1 MLNDINVTT
10 IIFNKYNNFQ
20 TLIHKIFALVYSVQA
35 KTVESIGYRTF
46 YSYIK
51 QFVCIYKG
59 HILFNF
65 SKFTNIKIA
74 DNLPSKTPVLW
85 LRIINFGEI
94 FYMCHQQWTFLWG
107 LFLPTQVFIT

>member
-1 MLNDINVTT
+1 MLNDLNVTT
-10 IIFNKYNNFQ
+10 IIFNKYNNVQ

-65 SKFTNIKIA
+65 SKFNFFVMM
-74 DNLPSKTPVLW
+74 KTMLAKTEQNES
-85 LRIINFGEI
+85 LHNGK
-94 FYMCHQQWTFLWG
+94 
-107 LFLPTQVFIT
+107 

>member
-1 MLNDINVTT
+1 MLNDLNVTT
-10 IIFNKYNNFQ
+10 IIFNKYNNVQ

-46 YSYIK
+46 YSY
-51 QFVCIYKG
+51 IYKG